1 MVCYFACFVK
11 NISCFSRAKV
21 MRPVL
26 IIVGIYSDHGMSCE
40 LRLPFLCV
48 NSLKNVAISEKE
60 ENPLV

>member
-1 MVCYFACFVK
+1 
-11 NISCFSRAKV
+11 

-26 IIVGIYSDHGMSCE
+26 IIVGMYSDHGMSCE

-60 ENPLV
+60 ENPIV